1 MLIMKSIATGYGKL
15 SSSRFEKF
23 SYGLLKL
30 ELMKYSING
39 KKRFSMIGEEKIK
52 IPMSDKKRSL
62 NLSTSVA
69 IILSESIR
77 QIKI

>member
-1 MLIMKSIATGYGKL
+1 MLIMKSMATGYGKL

-39 KKRFSMIGEEKIK
+39 KKRLSIIGEENIK
-52 IPMSDKKRSL
+52 IPTILIINPTKKS
-62 NLSTSVA
+62 
-69 IILSESIR
+69 
-77 QIKI
+77 

>member
-1 MLIMKSIATGYGKL
+1 MLIMKSMATGYGKL

-39 KKRFSMIGEEKIK
+39 KKRFSMIGEENIK
-52 IPMSDKKRSL
+52 IPTILIINPTKKS
-62 NLSTSVA
+62 
-69 IILSESIR
+69 
-77 QIKI
+77 

>member
-39 KKRFSMIGEEKIK
+39 KKRFSMIGEENIK
-52 IPMSDKKRSL
+52 SPTILIINPTKKS
-62 NLSTSVA
+62 
-69 IILSESIR
+69 
-77 QIKI
+77 